1 MRLLQTYERLIDS
14 GKAKPDAAQLHVVA
28 KLATLS
34 DQLNQSP
41 RPANILKR
49 LFAHRP
55 KPTWRG
61 LYIYGEVGRG
71 KTFLMDLFLNS
82 VINVPKHRIH
92 FHAFMQ
98 DVHAKRAT
106 TKSKNVIADI
116 ADELSSKAKLLCLDE
131 MQISDI
137 ADATIIGRLFQ
148 ALITHGTVIVT
159 TSNLPP
165 GELYKDGLNRNL
177 FLPAI
182 ELMKTN
188 FEVISLASPTDYRL
202 GRVKS
207 WESFVTPLGVKAD
220 AHIQKIWERLTDVQK
235 GEPLE
240 IPILGRSLH
249 VPEAAHGCAR
259 FTFADLCE
267 APLGPPDY
275 LALASHFQ
283 TVFVEK
289 IPALK
294 ISQRNEAKRFVLLID
309 TLYDARVHLVASS
322 AQPPERIYPH
332 GDHRFEFARTVSRLQ
347 EMQSAAW
354 WGQKIVE
361 T

>member
-1 MRLLQTYERLIDS
+1 MLLESYAEKITS
-14 GKAKPDAAQLHVVA
+14 GELREDAGQASVAAQLDRLA
-28 KLATLS
+28 KALE
-34 DQLNQSP
+34 
-41 RPANILKR
+41 ANGQRGTIGK
-49 LFAHRP
+49 LFTRNNAP
-55 KPTWRG
+55 KG
-61 LYIYGEVGRG
+61 IYIYGDVGRG
-71 KTFLMDLFLNS
+71 KTMLMDLFFANLD
-82 VINVPKHRIH
+82 VQAKQRIH

-98 DVHAKRAT
+98 DIHQRRAALKNGDVVTEIARDLAKQAQ
-106 TKSKNVIADI
+106 V
-116 ADELSSKAKLLCLDE
+116 LCLDE

-137 ADATIIGRLFQ
+137 ADAMIVGRLFK
-148 ALITHGTVIVT
+148 ALMTHGTVIVT

-165 GELYKDGLNRNL
+165 DLLYKDGLNRNL

-188 FEVISLASPTDYRL
+188 FDVISLASPTDYRL
-202 GRVKS
+202 GRVKA
-207 WESFVTPLGVKAD
+207 WESYVTPLGAKAD
-220 AHIQKIWERLTDVQK
+220 AHVQKIWERLTEVSK

-240 IPILGRSLH
+240 IPVLGRSLH
-249 VPEAAHGCAR
+249 VPESAHGCAR
-259 FTFADLCE
+259 FSFGELCE

-275 LALASHFQ
+275 LALAANFQ
-283 TVFVEK
+283 TIFVEG

-294 ISQRNEAKRFVLLID
+294 TTQRNEAKRFVLLID
-309 TLYDARVHLVASS
+309 TLYDARIHLVASS